1 MLEVLVA
8 AAVVTVCGLVW
19 RATRRKPGV
28 PMKWQTSQSVAADL
42 HRRMHRSLDRTR
54 RTVSDARK
62 RGVPTSHY
70 EGLCDRLAATGR
82 AIDDQLVLAS
92 RLPFKT
98 RHKVLLGIRYRIAE
112 LEKTGDRIGRA
123 ALEAASPIVGSVDDS
138 LREINERLDH
148 HAEAIEELR
157 ELGGNA

>member
-1 MLEVLVA
+1 MLVVA
-8 AAVVTVCGLVW
+8 ATVTAGGFAW
-19 RATRRKPGV
+19 RLSRRHPGV

-54 RTVSDARK
+54 RTVREAGK
-62 RGVPTSHY
+62 RGVPTSGY

-82 AIDDQLVLAS
+82 ALDDQLVLAA
-92 RLPFKT
+92 RLPFKA

-112 LEKTGDRIGRA
+112 VEKTGERIGRA
-123 ALEAASPIVGSVDDS
+123 ALEAASPLVGSVDDS